1 MLHKELEKQA
11 DYEIQDIL
19 RLGAELFKNQI
30 NVIDHSLS
38 IIFETVWET
47 DSHGKRKVHI
57 DNTPH
62 TMRPNMTESN
72 KKCL

>member
-1 MLHKELEKQA
+1 MQFAIYMYFFDHWDFMLHKELERQA

-19 RLGAELFKNQI
+19 RLGAKLFKNQI

-47 DSHGKRKVHI
+47 DSHGKRKVH
-57 DNTPH
+57 N
-62 TMRPNMTESN
+62 R
-72 KKCL
+72 